1 MNASGNEKNKERPAK
16 RISTKERLLQA
27 GGEVFARYGF
37 RGATVR
43 RIVRRAHANVASV
56 SYYFGDKQG
65 LYAAVLQYTFSS
77 AKEKYPPDLGLQQGA
92 GGRERLHAFIRS
104 FLLRILDDG
113 RPAWHGKLMVQEMAD
128 PTPALDSI
136 VEEAIRPLYRQLAL
150 IVHELAGDSASN
162 QSVHLCCLSIMGQC
176 VFYLH
181 ARPVVTRLQ
190 KREPG
195 PADVEELAQH
205 ITRFSLLAVAGMADG
220 RAVDAEQ
227 KS

>member
-1 MNASGNEKNKERPAK
+1 MKATGDEKNRERTAK

-43 RIVRRAHANVASV
+43 RIARRAHANVASI

-65 LYAAVLQYTFSS
+65 FYAAVLHYTFSS
-77 AKEKYPPDLGLQQGA
+77 AKEKYPSDLGLQPEA

-128 PTPALDSI
+128 PTSALDRI
-136 VEEAIRPLYRQLAL
+136 VEQAIRPLYQQLAF
-150 IVHELAGDSASN
+150 IIRKLAGDGTDEQA
-162 QSVHLCCLSIMGQC
+162 VHLCCLSIMGQC

-181 ARPVVTRLQ
+181 SRPVVSRLQ

-195 PADVEELAQH
+195 PGDVEALAEH
-205 ITRFSLLAVAGMADG
+205 ITRFSLHAVAGMAGSDST
-220 RAVDAEQ
+220 DADRTR
-227 KS
+227 

>member
-1 MNASGNEKNKERPAK
+1 MNASGNEKNRERSAK
-16 RISTKERLLQA
+16 RTSTRERLLQA
-27 GGEVFARYGF
+27 GGEVFACYGF

-43 RIVRRAHANVASV
+43 RIARRAQANVASV

-77 AKEKYPPDLGLQQGA
+77 AKEKYPPDLGLQQEA
-92 GGRERLHAFIRS
+92 GGHERLHAFIRS
-104 FLLRILDDG
+104 FLLRLLDEG

-128 PTPALDSI
+128 PTPALDRI
-136 VEEAIRPLYRQLAL
+136 VEEAIRPLYLHL
-150 IVHELAGDSASN
+150 GSIVRELAGNRVDE

-190 KREPG
+190 KREPVA
-195 PADVEELAQH
+195 ADVEQLAEH
-205 ITRFSLLAVAGMADG
+205 ITRFSLLAVAGI
-220 RAVDAEQ
+220 AEG
-227 KS
+227 

>member
-1 MNASGNEKNKERPAK
+1 MNATGNEKKGERPPK
-16 RISTKERLLQA
+16 RIAARDRLLRA
-27 GGEVFARYGF
+27 GGEIFARYGF

-43 RIVRRAHANVASV
+43 RIARRAHANVASV
-56 SYYFGDKQG
+56 SYYFGDKKG

-92 GGRERLHAFIRS
+92 GGPARLHAFIRS

-128 PTPALDSI
+128 PTPALDHI
-136 VEEAIRPLYRQLAL
+136 VEVAIRPLYQQLTL
-150 IVHELAGDSASN
+150 IVRELAGIGAAE

-195 PADVEELAQH
+195 AADVEQLAEH
-205 ITRFSLLAVAGMADG
+205 ISRFSLLAVAGMADG
-220 RAVDAEQ
+220 GAADAGRNG
-227 KS
+227 